1 MRERAGIGQWIY
13 KKPNVHSTLKRLSKR
28 WRNRRRIML
37 DSRRCK
43 WKRSPYDPQ
52 NESPHQNKS
61 YRNKTVA
68 DLCPPLQADT
78 GGLHQK
84 DLLEA
89 NVHVEILNLLK
100 TQFQGKESPFA
111 FRALACLGWMNEK
124 GQADLNSL
132 GFSNVLVKCIRTF
145 SESATFI
152 TEASYALCGVFD
164 GNKEETKN
172 IG

>member
-1 MRERAGIGQWIY
+1 M
-13 KKPNVHSTLKRLSKR
+13 
-28 WRNRRRIML
+28 
-37 DSRRCK
+37 
-43 WKRSPYDPQ
+43 
-52 NESPHQNKS
+52 
-61 YRNKTVA
+61 
-68 DLCPPLQADT
+68 
-78 GGLHQK
+78 
-84 DLLEA
+84 
-89 NVHVEILNLLK
+89 HVEILNLLK

-164 GNKEETKN
+164 ANKEETKN
-172 IG
+172 ICAESPTGEKLVLDILLDAVNKNPENARLAAKVSLAVGSMALAKEVPEQVLPVSYTHLTLPTTPYV